1 MTIKQLKEKL
11 KNKDKNFE
19 IEIKTPLLIIY
30 YRKQYTNEK
39 VELMRAKYDESVLD
53 WLVWMNN
60 ITVTQGQTYLLTYPL
75 NLIHN
80 LNDPIMVEQS
90 KLKAAEQKKRKLY
103 ESDYINAIYGN
114 NEVLHESD

>member
-19 IEIKTPLLIIY
+19 VEIKTSLLIIY
-30 YRKQYTNEK
+30 YRKHYTNEK

-60 ITVTQGQTYLLTYPL
+60 ITVTQGQTYLLSFPL
-75 NLIHN
+75 NLIQD
-80 LNDPIMVEQS
+80 LDDPLMVEQS
-90 KLKAAEQKKRKLY
+90 QFRMAKQKKRKLY
-103 ESDYINAIYGN
+103 ESDGLY
-114 NEVLHESD
+114 D

>member
-1 MTIKQLKEKL
+1 MTIKQLEEKL
-11 KNKDKNFE
+11 KTKDKNYE
-19 IEIKTPLLIIY
+19 VEVKTFLLTIY
-30 YRKQYTNEK
+30 YRKRFTNEK
-39 VELMRAKYDESVLD
+39 VELMRAKYDESVLN

-103 ESDYINAIYGN
+103 ESDGLY
-114 NEVLHESD
+114 D